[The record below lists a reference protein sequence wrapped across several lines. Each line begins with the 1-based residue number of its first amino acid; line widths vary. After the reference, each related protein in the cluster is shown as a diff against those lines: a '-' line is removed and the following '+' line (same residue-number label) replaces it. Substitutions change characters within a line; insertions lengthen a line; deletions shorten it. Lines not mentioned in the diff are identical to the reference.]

1 MINSKMSD
9 RSNAIPFESWKGSKD
24 HCMRLTSS
32 GIDVNIK
39 VNLVSSIFKKHSQ
52 KFHCS
57 EKSVGMYREI
67 EILASFLP
75 RRDIFVYCSVISPRA
90 H

>member
-1 MINSKMSD
+1 MSD
-9 RSNAIPFESWKGSKD
+9 QSHAIAFESWKGSKD